1 MVKLEWM
8 VVFLVGYYDV
18 DGYIGMKLIGGK
30 KFYFLQIVFMF
41 KNCMVIYIVKQMWQF
56 FGVGMYLWEKKD
68 RNGNFMVYEFKVY
81 FCDVWRF
88 YEVMK
93 NYFWIK
99 RKDLEY
105 VKEVVIRKRKVYLYY
120 YSVFN
125 VKSWEGKI
133 KFSNVFW
140 KKFDMFN

>member
-1 MVKLEWM
+1 
-8 VVFLVGYYDV
+8 
-18 DGYIGMKLIGGK
+18 
-30 KFYFLQIVFMF
+30 
-41 KNCMVIYIVKQMWQF
+41 
-56 FGVGMYLWEKKD
+56 MYLWEKKD